1 MTDSKPEN
9 KSKAL
14 HDLIG
19 DDFRQ
24 LIDVIEQK
32 QIVHESINTGRKAD
46 ETSFEEPVESL
57 QSTAR
62 RLKQHSLACG
72 AETLAEYFQELE
84 GSIQK
89 GKLSGQDE
97 LIHSIRDEFEKVRE
111 ILSGSGK

>member
-14 HDLIG
+14 HELIG
-19 DDFRQ
+19 DDFRR

-32 QIVHESINTGRKAD
+32 QIVHESINTDHKAG
-46 ETSFEEPVESL
+46 ETSSEEPVEPL

-62 RLKQHSLACG
+62 RLKQHSLECG

-84 GSIQK
+84 SSVKK
-89 GKLSGQDE
+89 GELAGQDE
-97 LIHSIRDEFEKVRE
+97 LIHSIRDEFEKVRA